1 MNSKKRINILPQI
14 GILQWFHL
22 GEYEQVKNT
31 IEDLKALNVKHLRTG
46 ISWADWY
53 TKAGREWYDW
63 LIPALAE
70 QFEILP
76 CFLFT
81 PPSIG
86 IEPKT
91 SSPPK
96 NVQDYADVMDVIITR
111 YGEYFDYIELWNEP
125 NNKSEWDFT
134 LDVNWSKFAEMIT
147 RAAHWAQQR
156 GKKTVLGGM
165 SPIDAS
171 WLQLM
176 FDYNLMDYIDVVGVH
191 GFPDVFD
198 SHWEG
203 WKNNLERVEKVLQKN
218 NSQPEIW
225 ITEAGYSTWQHD
237 ELKQMEKFMEI
248 LQAPATRIY
257 WYSLHDLNPDRDT
270 VDGFHL
276 DDREYHFGL
285 KKVDG
290 KPKLLY
296 RMWQSQGL
304 KNIGNFYA
312 KLNKITALP
321 NQPYV
326 LITGGAGFVGTNLA
340 AFYLAR
346 GEKVVILDNLSRDGV
361 ENNVDWLQQNYGNN
375 FRLLVADIRNPYVVK
390 NAIFRA
396 SKVFHL
402 AAQVAVTT
410 SLNNPVEDFHINI
423 EGTLNVLEAM
433 RSMESPPPLIFTSTN
448 KVYGNLQDIEL
459 SPNGKSYTP
468 QMEQV
473 QIKGID
479 ETQGLNFYSPYGC
492 SKGSADQYVQDYARM
507 YNLPA
512 VVFRMSCI
520 YGPHQFGTEDQGWVA
535 HFAIKALQNE
545 SITIYG
551 DGKQVRDI
559 LFVDDLV
566 NAFDLAIAN
575 MDSIKGEVFNI
586 GGGTENAVSLLKVL
600 DIYNQINWT
609 SLNVNHE
616 DWRVGDQKYYV
627 SDITKFTAKTG
638 WQPKIYYEKG
648 IARLYHWL
656 SEQPDIIKSNNIK
669 VLEKEK
675 IS

>member
-1 MNSKKRINILPQI
+1 MNNQNRKNISPQI

-22 GEYEQVKNT
+22 GDYEQVKNA
-31 IEDLKALNVKHLRTG
+31 IQDLKALNVKHLRTG

-53 TKAGREWYDW
+53 TEKGQEWYDW
-63 LIPALAE
+63 LIPTLAE
-70 QFEILP
+70 EFEILP
-76 CFLFT
+76 CFLYT

-86 IEPKT
+86 EEPKT
-91 SSPPK
+91 SSPPQ
-96 NVQDYADVMDVIITR
+96 NLQTYSDVMDVIITK

-134 LDVNWSKFAEMIT
+134 LDDNWSKFAKMISK
-147 RAAHWAQQR
+147 AAHWARYR

-165 SPIDAS
+165 SPIDAA

-176 FDYNLMDYIDVVGVH
+176 FDHGLMEHIDVVGVH

-198 SHWEG
+198 AHWEG
-203 WKNNLERVEKVLQKN
+203 WEDNLERVNKVLQKN
-218 NSQPEIW
+218 NSQAEIW
-225 ITEAGYSTWQHD
+225 ITEAGYATWQYD
-237 ELKQMEKFMEI
+237 ELKQMEKFVEI

-257 WYSLHDLNPDRDT
+257 WYSIHDLDLAKDT

-276 DDREYHFGL
+276 DEREYHFGL

-304 KNIGNFYA
+304 ENIAHFYS

-321 NQPYV
+321 NESYV

-340 AFYLAR
+340 AHFLSK

-361 ENNVDWLQQNYGNN
+361 EHNVDWLQQNYGNN
-375 FRLLVADIRNPYVVK
+375 FRLLVADIRNPYIVK
-390 NAIFRA
+390 TAVSRA

-410 SLNNPVEDFHINI
+410 SLVNPVEDFHINI
-423 EGTLNVLEAM
+423 EGTINVLEAM
-433 RSMESPPPLIFTSTN
+433 RGMELPPPLVFTSTN
-448 KVYGNLQDIEL
+448 KVYGNLHDIEL
-459 SPNGKSYTP
+459 SPNGKSYIP
-468 QMEQV
+468 QLEQV
-473 QIKGID
+473 QHTVID
-479 ETQGLNFYSPYGC
+479 ESQGLNFYSPYGC

-535 HFAIKALQNE
+535 HFAIKALNNDP
-545 SITIYG
+545 ITVFG

-566 NAFDLAIAN
+566 KAFDLAVTHIEK
-575 MDSIKGEVFNI
+575 IKGEAFNI
-586 GGGTENAVSLLKVL
+586 GGGPDNAVSLLQVL

-609 SLNVNHE
+609 PVQVNHK
-616 DWRVGDQKYYV
+616 DWRAGDQKYYV
-627 SDITKFTAKTG
+627 SDISKFRDKTDWEPG
-638 WQPKIYYEKG
+638 INYKKG
-648 IARLYHWL
+648 VARLYHWL
-656 SEQPDIIKSNNIK
+656 STHSELVTVNQQEE
-669 VLEKEK
+669 LAEK
-675 IS
+675 I